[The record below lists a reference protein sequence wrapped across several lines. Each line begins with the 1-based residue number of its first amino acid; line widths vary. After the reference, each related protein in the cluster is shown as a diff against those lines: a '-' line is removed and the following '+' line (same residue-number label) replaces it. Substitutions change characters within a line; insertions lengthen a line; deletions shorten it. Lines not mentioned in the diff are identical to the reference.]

1 MTLRLALF
9 DCDGTLV
16 DSMPAHFE
24 AVGQFYADF
33 TQVGDDEVVATLE
46 QMLLH
51 VDMKAGKTC
60 PAPQSILDRLL
71 PIAKAHAALEKPA
84 SAGRHVGQRK

>member
-1 MTLRLALF
+1 MHLGEAKLGDALTGTVQVLHADEKRLHIFIRILKG
-9 DCDGTLV
+9 D
-16 DSMPAHFE
+16 E
-24 AVGQFYADF
+24 A
-33 TQVGDDEVVATLE
+33 VATLE

-71 PIAKAHAALEKPA
+71 PIAQAHATLPKPEA
-84 SAGRHVGQRK
+84 AGRHVGQRK